1 MSNLYELSSDF
12 AQLLDMA
19 ENEEIDIDL
28 ISDTLESIEVG
39 IEDKFENIAK
49 LIKNLSGKSEMFKV
63 EENRLKTRRTSME
76 KKTDWLK
83 GYLLTSLELTKKTK
97 VEAGTFVIRKQKN
110 PQGVLV
116 KDVIIL
122 NSKYVKYGE
131 PKADLKLIK
140 EDLKAGVEV
149 DGAELAP
156 DSYHVRI
163 Q

>member
-97 VEAGTFVIRKQKN
+97 VEAGTFVVRKQKN

-116 KDVIIL
+116 KDVINL

-140 EDLKAGVEV
+140 EDLKAGVTV